1 MSTIDLKYQIIDFYN
16 KALVVYNTKEK
27 IHPVRVVQSVKS
39 IIGINPNHPLDN
51 LLKFCSNYLEE
62 YDTVVLDNS
71 KEEEIPEVITFAD
84 LELSLKNKNIDESN
98 KNVYYLSKVSDT
110 KHILEFLLEISIK
123 YNLKCF
129 YNIWSVYKMMLFLNG
144 ENILNN
150 IFFCIKEI
158 INESKDFQLNNIDS
172 QDIDLKQYKYNK
184 DTFELLMIY
193 YSILKEDF
201 VRRENIFRYI
211 KNNISKNFQ
220 FNINIDKL
228 DITDDQQHKGRQ
240 WINDFIGSLD
250 INLLN
255 ENIIL
260 TLESCRGAL
269 KISDRPDTHIIWHNL
284 NQYLKENGFK

>member
-1 MSTIDLKYQIIDFYN
+1 MINIYIVTANDSF
-16 KALVVYNTKEK
+16 VVYD
-27 IHPVRVVQSVKS
+27 IYDR
-39 IIGINPNHPLDN
+39 IGINNLSSPILD
-51 LLKFCSNYLEE
+51 
-62 YDTVVLDNS
+62 VV
-71 KEEEIPEVITFAD
+71 
-84 LELSLKNKNIDESN
+84 
-98 KNVYYLSKVSDT
+98 T
-110 KHILEFLLEISIK
+110 KIR
-123 YNLKCF
+123 
-129 YNIWSVYKMMLFLNG
+129 
-144 ENILNN
+144 
-150 IFFCIKEI
+150 KEI

-193 YSILKEDF
+193 YSLLKEDF
-201 VRRENIFRYI
+201 VRRENISRYI
-211 KNNISKNFQ
+211 KNNISMKFQ

-269 KISDRPDTHIIWHNL
+269 KISDGPDTHIIWHNL